1 MGLMPAGVSP
11 SRADGF
17 NGARDAS
24 LFDRARVE
32 IHHGEPV
39 CWIQRVK
46 GTEDLLRRAGML
58 RGTRTHE
65 FAPVRV
71 RRDEYL
77 ARWEMAPTEEECRV
91 ISDQCEAGAEAP
103 VGEVTRRMAKELTQK
118 MAGAAAVLAGYAVKA
133 EGKQDP
139 TDGTDL
145 ADLSDGSDEEF
156 SDPVSAG
163 EGSAA
168 GASGHADPADPMGL
182 AAGDAPAADVLP
194 VERRWGW
201 RAVLARRMRGSVAR
215 MMEVWA
221 ERKERGQC
229 EEWLREYRGTLRVCL
244 EREEKVKRV
253 MGEEEPRMNTDGHG
267 WMTGEG
273 KVVEL

>member
-1 MGLMPAGVSP
+1 MNHSEIETIETTMPAGGSP
-11 SRADGF
+11 SRGDGF
-17 NGARDAS
+17 DGARDAAV
-24 LFDRARVE
+24 FARARVE

-71 RRDEYL
+71 RRDEFL
-77 ARWEMAPTEEECRV
+77 ARWEICP
-91 ISDQCEAGAEAP
+91 P
-103 VGEVTRRMAKELTQK
+103 
-118 MAGAAAVLAGYAVKA
+118 

-145 ADLSDGSDEEF
+145 TDVSDGSDGSDGSDEEF

-163 EGSAA
+163 EGAAA

-182 AAGDAPAADVLP
+182 AAGDAPAADVFGAAT
-194 VERRWGW
+194 RWGW

-221 ERKERGQC
+221 ERKERGRC

-253 MGEEEPRMNTDGHG
+253 MS
-267 WMTGEG
+267 GEG
-273 KVVEL
+273 VGL